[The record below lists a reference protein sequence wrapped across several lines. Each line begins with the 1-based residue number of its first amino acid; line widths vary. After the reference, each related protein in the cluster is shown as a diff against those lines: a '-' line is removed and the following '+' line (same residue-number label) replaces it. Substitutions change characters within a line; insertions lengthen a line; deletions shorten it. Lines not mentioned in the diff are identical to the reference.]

1 MHFSNWQNKFSV
13 IWITFL
19 LSITIGLAYAWV
31 KNDIHIQTNIFAL
44 LPKEN
49 QDPRIEKTQ
58 EYVNQQMNNKV
69 FLVVDAA
76 DEQALQSA
84 TELLQQRIKN
94 SDLWHPLKPQLDT
107 EKFIQTLY
115 QHRAGLLSKEDQ
127 NILSKQAYVGLTEQS
142 LLQVMS
148 PGMPITE
155 TLLTQDPLLFF
166 PRFAMDLSQQQS
178 HQTSSQSIEIE
189 QGFATIRDEHAMSR
203 MFILDLKQSP
213 YNIRYQEDTA
223 EWMQQITQ
231 QLKQIG
237 VKPHWTGTLLFSS
250 FGTESAEKEIST
262 IGLGSSLGVL
272 LLVWFGFRSLR
283 PMLTE
288 FIAVSSGTLVAFA
301 VTHWVFS
308 EIHLM
313 TLVFGASLVGVCV
326 DFSFY
331 FMALQ
336 SQHRKL
342 DGFTILKPVLPS
354 LFMGLMTT
362 IVAYVFL
369 SFTPF
374 PGFRQIAVFSIV
386 GLSTAWITSILLLPR
401 LKALNAEPAIRTLRF
416 IGNLRSYALK
426 HAKQR
431 YFLIVLVFVGSVG
444 SLSFIQPNDDIRNLQ
459 SMDQTLKQED
469 QYVRERFG
477 QQQGSDY
484 FIIQGK
490 TTADLEQQ
498 EQMLIGKLQYLKET
512 GAIQN
517 FQALGQS
524 IPSLQQQQHNIQ
536 LLQNIPK
543 TELMHYAQAMQLNPQ
558 ALITWQQQLSTQ
570 KLLSLDQFEQH
581 PLAFL
586 QPNAT
591 ERLVLLQGIQNQHA
605 VKVLQT
611 EQIKL
616 LQPVKKLSDLFQQHR
631 IQAQYLLIYS
641 LIALAVGL
649 GIIYGLKSILP
660 LIVPVSLAL
669 LSTFA
674 VQAWLGVEINLFS
687 IMGTFLIIGIGVD
700 YAIFYRHGHDHPQVV
715 GMALFLCMM
724 STLFGFGLLS
734 FSHTYAIH
742 CFGLTVLF
750 GVIFSF
756 IYATLL
762 TEADQKHRVILQNQ
776 PES

>member
-76 DEQALQSA
+76 NEKALQRA
-84 TELLQQRIKN
+84 TERLQQQIKN
-94 SDLWHPLKPQLDT
+94 SDLWHPLKPQFDT

-401 LKALNAEPAIRTLRF
+401 LKALNAEPAIRTLGF
-416 IGNLRSYALK
+416 IGHLRSYALK

-431 YFLIVLVFVGSVG
+431 YLLIVLVFVGSVV

-490 TTADLEQQ
+490 NTADLEQQ

-543 TELMHYAQAMQLNPQ
+543 TELMHYAQAMQLNTQ
-558 ALITWQQQLSTQ
+558 ALVTWQQQLSTQ
-570 KLLSLDQFEQH
+570 NLLSLDQFEQH

-586 QPNAT
+586 QPTAT
-591 ERLVLLQGIQNQHA
+591 ERLILLQGIQNQHA

-616 LQPVKKLSDLFQQHR
+616 LQPVKNLSDLFQQHR
-631 IQAQYLLIYS
+631 IQAQYLLIYA

-724 STLFGFGLLS
+724 STLLGFGLLS

-776 PES
+776 PKS